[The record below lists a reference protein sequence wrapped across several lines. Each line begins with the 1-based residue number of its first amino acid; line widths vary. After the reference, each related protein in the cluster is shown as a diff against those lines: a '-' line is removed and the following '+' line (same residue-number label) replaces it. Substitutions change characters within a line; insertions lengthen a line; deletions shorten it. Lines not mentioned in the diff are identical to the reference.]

1 MLQSRNLADSSDP
14 DVAENRMELARELR
28 DLLRRLDL
36 IRAIGRCQPRQ
47 FTGEIEHDRFTSWPA
62 GWRLL
67 GYHGGLTGDA
77 QRARHPLGT
86 QPRDGD
92 EINTRHTNEKYL
104 PGASLPEKLVAT
116 NDIAE
121 AVRDAD
127 VVVMGIPS
135 QNFRKVLE
143 EVKKHIRAWVPVIS
157 LTKGLELDTGM
168 RMTEIISEVL
178 PGHPVGVLTGP
189 NLAREIMAGQ
199 AAASVIAMEDE
210 IIVRELQKVFQSG
223 LFRVYTN
230 TDVIGCEL
238 GGVLKNIIA
247 IAVGMGDGQGAGD
260 NTRSALITR
269 GLAEVT
275 RLGVAMGGRPE
286 TFAGLAGM
294 GDMIAT
300 CTSPQS
306 RNRHVGVEL
315 GKGRDMQDIIDEM
328 VMVAEGAKSA
338 PAVMAL
344 AEKYAVEMPIA
355 SDVFR
360 VVSGDSNA
368 SRAFRGLL
376 RVTAG
381 AESEPG

>member
-1 MLQSRNLADSSDP
+1 MKNLKVGLLGGGSWGTTVASLVSRNAPVTLW
-14 DVAENRMELARELR
+14 ARNPKTVE
-28 DLLRRLDL
+28 
-36 IRAIGRCQPRQ
+36 
-47 FTGEIEHDRFTSWPA
+47 
-62 GWRLL
+62 
-67 GYHGGLTGDA
+67 
-77 QRARHPLGT
+77 
-86 QPRDGD
+86 
-92 EINTRHTNEKYL
+92 EINSLHTNSTYL
-104 PGASLPEKLVAT
+104 PGAKLPEKLKAS

-121 AVRDAD
+121 TVSGAD
-127 VVVMGIPS
+127 VVIMGIPS
-135 QNFRKVLE
+135 QNFRSVLQ
-143 EVKKHIRAWVPVIS
+143 EVKQHIRPWVPVIS
-157 LTKGLELDTGM
+157 LTKGLELDTRM
-168 RMTEIISEVL
+168 RMTEIITEML

-199 AAASVIAMEDE
+199 AAASVIAMEDD
-210 IIVRELQKVFQSG
+210 IIVRELQSIFKSG

-230 TDVIGCEL
+230 NDVIGCEL

-275 RLGVAMGGRPE
+275 RLGVAMGGRAE

-315 GKGRDMQDIIDEM
+315 GKGRSMQEIVDEM

-344 AEKYAVEMPIA
+344 AEKYGIEMPIA
-355 SDVFR
+355 KDVYQ
-360 VVSGDSNA
+360 VLSGDDTA

-381 AESEPG
+381 AECEPG

>member
-1 MLQSRNLADSSDP
+1 MINLKVTVLGGGSWGTTVASIAARNAPTTLWARN
-14 DVAENRMELARELR
+14 AE
-28 DLLRRLDL
+28 
-36 IRAIGRCQPRQ
+36 IVQ
-47 FTGEIEHDRFTSWPA
+47 
-62 GWRLL
+62 
-67 GYHGGLTGDA
+67 
-77 QRARHPLGT
+77 
-86 QPRDGD
+86 
-92 EINTRHTNEKYL
+92 EINSSHTNEKYL
-104 PGASLPEKLVAT
+104 PGGKLSDKLVAT
-116 NDIAE
+116 TDLAK
-121 AVRDAD
+121 AVSDAD
-127 VVVMGIPS
+127 VIVMGIPS
-135 QNFRKVLE
+135 HNFRAVLNDIKE
-143 EVKKHIRAWVPVIS
+143 HIRAWVPVIS
-157 LTKGLELDTGM
+157 LTKGLELDTRL
-168 RMTEIISEVL
+168 RMTQIITEVL
-178 PGHPVGVLTGP
+178 PGHPIGVLTGP
-189 NLAREIMAGQ
+189 NLAREIASGQ
-199 AAASVIAMEDE
+199 AAACVIAMEDK
-210 IIVRELQKVFQSG
+210 IIVQELQNVFMSG

-260 NTRSALITR
+260 NTRAGLITR

-306 RNRHVGVEL
+306 RNRHVGIEL
-315 GKGRDMQDIIDEM
+315 GKGRDMPEIISEM

-344 AEKYAVEMPIA
+344 AEEYAVEMPIA
-355 SDVFR
+355 RDVFR
-360 VVSGDSNA
+360 VLSGDATA

-376 RVTAG
+376 RVEAG

>member
-1 MLQSRNLADSSDP
+1 MQNLK
-14 DVAENRMELARELR
+14 V
-28 DLLRRLDL
+28 
-36 IRAIGRCQPRQ
+36 G
-47 FTGEIEHDRFTSWPA
+47 
-62 GWRLL
+62 LL
-67 GYHGGLTGDA
+67 GGGSWGTTVASLMTRNVPVA
-77 QRARHPLGT
+77 LWARNPDT
-86 QPRDGD
+86 VR
-92 EINTRHTNEKYL
+92 EINEQRSNETYL
-104 PGASLPEKLVAT
+104 PGAKLPEKLVAT
-116 NDIAE
+116 NDIGE
-121 AVRDAD
+121 CVREAD

-135 QNFRKVLE
+135 QNFRAVLE

-157 LTKGLELDTGM
+157 LTKGLELDTRM
-168 RMTEIISEVL
+168 RMTEIINEVL

-189 NLAREIMAGQ
+189 NLAREIMSGQ

-210 IIVRELQKVFQSG
+210 IIVKELQNVFKSG

-275 RLGVAMGGRPE
+275 RLGVAMGGRAE

-315 GKGRDMQDIIDEM
+315 GKGRSMQEIIDEM

-338 PAVMAL
+338 PAVIAL
-344 AEKYAVEMPIA
+344 SEQYGVEMPIA
-355 SDVFR
+355 SDVYR
-360 VVSGDSNA
+360 VLSGHSNA

-376 RVTAG
+376 RVEAR